1 MKASPKTAGK
11 IASAALRLLER
22 GGENRVTMR
31 SVARAVGITPMA
43 IYHHF
48 PSREAL
54 LRKITDAEFEKLSNA
69 YQAYQKPSSP
79 EASVFLVVDWYLDY
93 AFAHPRV
100 FDYVFSRCRPDAR
113 RFPEDFRA
121 RRSPTLNLTADAVSE
136 GMSSGLLK
144 NDDVWEVAL
153 TIWAHVHG
161 YVMLYRG
168 GRFDLSQDEFRALVH
183 RSMRRLFDGLKT

>member
-1 MKASPKTAGK
+1 VKANPKTAGK
-11 IASAALRLLER
+11 IAAAALRLLER

-31 SVARAVGITPMA
+31 RVARAVGITPMA

-48 PSREAL
+48 PSRDAL
-54 LRKITDAEFEKLSNA
+54 LRKITDAEFERLSNA
-69 YQAYQKPSSP
+69 YQTHQKQFTP

-93 AFAHPRV
+93 AFAHPRI
-100 FDYVFSRCRPDAR
+100 FDYVFSRWRPDAR

-136 GMSSGLLK
+136 GISSGLLK

-153 TIWAHVHG
+153 AIWAHVHG